1 MNSPPAETT
10 EDTVYQGRVRL
21 VQPVKGF
28 RAGFDSLLLAAAL
41 PVLDKGEALELGC
54 GCGGALLPAAFRMP
68 QVAFTGL
75 EVSASVTEMAR
86 SGSDLNGFGTR
97 VTIENTEAS
106 EWVKPHENRFDLV
119 FANPPYFEPGKISE
133 PGEGKASAYIETL
146 TLEAWIKAM
155 IHAAKPR
162 APVILVHRAA
172 ELARLLAQLDRQAG
186 EITVLPIASK
196 VGAPAR
202 RVLVRG
208 RKGLKR
214 GPLTLLPPLITHTDD
229 GSART
234 PAAQAIIEGQALLW
248 PASGKTDFP

>member
-1 MNSPPAETT
+1 MTAALPETT

-28 RAGFDSLLLAAAL
+28 RAGFDSLLLAASLPAL
-41 PVLDKGEALELGC
+41 TRGEALELGC
-54 GCGGALLPAAFRMP
+54 GCGGALLPAAFRLP
-68 QVAFTGL
+68 EVSFTGL
-75 EVSASVTEMAR
+75 ELAENVTRMAAT
-86 SGSDLNGFGTR
+86 GVQLNGFGTR

-106 EWVKPHENRFDLV
+106 GWVKSHENRFDLV

-133 PGEGKASAYIETL
+133 LSEGKATAYIETL
-146 TLEAWIKAM
+146 SMEGWIKAM
-155 IHAAKPR
+155 LHAAKPR

-172 ELARLLAQLDRQAG
+172 ELARILAQLDRQAG
-186 EITVLPIASK
+186 EITVLPVASK
-196 VGAPAR
+196 AGEPAR

-214 GPLTLLPPLITHTDD
+214 GPLTLLPPLITHTED

-234 PAAQAIIEGQALLW
+234 PAAQAIIEGHPIDW
-248 PASGKTDFP
+248 

>member
-1 MNSPPAETT
+1 MTAPEEPEEETT

-28 RAGFDSLLLAAAL
+28 RTGFDSLLLAASL
-41 PVLDKGEALELGC
+41 PVLAKGEALELGC
-54 GCGGALLPAAFRMP
+54 GCGGALLPAAWRMP
-68 QVAFTGL
+68 GVSFTGL
-75 EVSASVTEMAR
+75 EMSENVTRMAR
-86 SGSDLNGFGTR
+86 LGAILNGFDPR

-119 FANPPYFEPGKISE
+119 FANPPYFEPGKISQ
-133 PGEGKASAYIETL
+133 PGEGKAAAYIETL
-146 TLEAWIKAM
+146 PLEGWIKAM
-155 IHAAKPR
+155 LHAAKPR

-172 ELARLLAQLDRQAG
+172 ELARILAQLDRQAG
-186 EITVLPIASK
+186 EITVLPVASK
-196 VGAPAR
+196 AGEPAR

-208 RKGLKR
+208 RKGLRR

-234 PAAQAIIEGQALLW
+234 PAAQAIIEGHPLAW
-248 PASGKTDFP
+248 

>member
-1 MNSPPAETT
+1 MTAPEKPEEETT

-28 RAGFDSLLLAAAL
+28 RTGFDSLLLAAAL

-54 GCGGALLPAAFRMP
+54 GCGGALLPAAWRMP
-68 QVAFTGL
+68 GVSFIGL
-75 EVSASVTEMAR
+75 ELSETVTRMAR
-86 SGSDLNGFGTR
+86 RGAILNGFDPR

-133 PGEGKASAYIETL
+133 PGEGKAAAYIETL
-146 TLEAWIKAM
+146 SLEAWIKAM
-155 IHAAKPR
+155 LHAAKPR

-172 ELARLLAQLDRQAG
+172 ELARILAQLDRQAG
-186 EITVLPIASK
+186 EITVLPVASK
-196 VGAPAR
+196 AGEPAR

-214 GPLTLLPPLITHTDD
+214 GPLALLPPLITHTED

-234 PAAQAIIEGQALLW
+234 PAAQAIIEGYPLAW
-248 PASGKTDFP
+248 